1 MIHGTCLFVLTQ
13 TDELC
18 WPAPLLDGGRPD
30 GPGVDLG
37 QCADLLGDFD
47 ALLNCL
53 QARDDLRLHR
63 AVLPRHH
70 LARLLWHL
78 LHHSLHFVPKGAVVG
93 LEMITP

>member
-1 MIHGTCLFVLTQ
+1 MLTQ

-18 WPAPLLDGGRPD
+18 GPAPLLDGGRPD

-37 QCADLLGDFD
+37 HGADLLGDVD
-47 ALLNCL
+47 TLLNCL
-53 QARDDLRLHR
+53 QAGDDLHLHR
-63 AVLPRHH
+63 AVLSRRH